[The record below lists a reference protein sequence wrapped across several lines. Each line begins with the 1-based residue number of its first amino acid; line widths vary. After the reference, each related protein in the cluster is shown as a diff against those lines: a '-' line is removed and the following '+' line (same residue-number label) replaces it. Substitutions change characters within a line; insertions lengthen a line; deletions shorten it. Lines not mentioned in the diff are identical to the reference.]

1 MKKKALFVIITLGSI
16 FAGNLWAYEG
26 GTKWVSTF
34 AHPEKGKMGASAFP
48 ASTDYRLSGTK
59 LVVQFLHRMPE
70 PTLSMERIREETP
83 GPSLGTKSIVL
94 FQER

>member
-1 MKKKALFVIITLGSI
+1 MKKKALFVVIALGLI

-26 GTKWVSTF
+26 GTKWVAALS
-34 AHPEKGKMGASAFP
+34 HPEKGKVGASALP
-48 ASTDYRLSGTK
+48 ASSAYGLSGTK
-59 LVVQFLHRMPE
+59 LVVQFLYRMPE
-70 PTLSMERIREETP
+70 PTLSLGRIREETL